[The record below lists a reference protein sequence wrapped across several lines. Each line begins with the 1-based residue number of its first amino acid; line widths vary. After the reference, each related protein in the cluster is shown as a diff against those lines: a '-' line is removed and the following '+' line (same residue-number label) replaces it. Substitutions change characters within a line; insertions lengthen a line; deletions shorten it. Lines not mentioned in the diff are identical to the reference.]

1 MGDPQAT
8 WRFQKDGE
16 VLSAA
21 VSGDRMAGDG
31 GLLRLWAVSGAG
43 VVLKS
48 DYDVAAD
55 PEAGRLETALDDFK
69 QEDVNLYI
77 VHAAGQY
84 LSRRARAF
92 IDHLVHDL
100 SSTNA

>member
-1 MGDPQAT
+1 
-8 WRFQKDGE
+8 
-16 VLSAA
+16 
-21 VSGDRMAGDG
+21 MAGDG